1 MAVRIYSLAKELKVD
16 SKELVDLCTQIGIT
30 GKGSALASL
39 SEDEVVKIQD
49 YFKGS
54 GPKSAAKGG
63 PAAPVAPERPRQAG
77 NVGGRM
83 PVIVTPKPSGPL
95 SSLRKLRDDEQPT
108 EPEAEAEQ
116 ELDSALAAEVPAV
129 EESAAAG
136 PPAPS
141 TPAAP

>member
-54 GPKSAAKGG
+54 GPKSAPKGG
-63 PAAPVAPERPRQAG
+63 PAAPAAPERPRERGSA
-77 NVGGRM
+77 GGRM
-83 PVIVTPKPSGPL
+83 PVIVTPKSSDPL
-95 SSLRKLRDDEQPT
+95 TSLRKLREEEQAV
-108 EPEAEAEQ
+108 EAEAEAEAVQ
-116 ELDSALAAEVPAV
+116 ELDAALAAEAPAV
-129 EESAAAG
+129 
-136 PPAPS
+136 
-141 TPAAP
+141 